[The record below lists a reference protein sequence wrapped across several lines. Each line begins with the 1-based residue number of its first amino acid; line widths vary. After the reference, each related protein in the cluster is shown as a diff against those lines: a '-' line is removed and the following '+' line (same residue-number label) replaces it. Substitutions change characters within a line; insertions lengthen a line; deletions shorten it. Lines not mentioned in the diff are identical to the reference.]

1 MDLFLDPE
9 AGKPLTTQ
17 LYEQLRR
24 AITGGRLLP
33 GDQLVP
39 SRQLAG
45 ELGVSR
51 HTVTTAYGRRLR
63 SAMMRARLQVGAEGG
78 PSHLAPAAAGAGAVG
93 CGNYMRR
100 VTARRGA
107 RAP

>member
-1 MDLFLDPE
+1 MDIFLDPE
-9 AGKPLTTQ
+9 SGQPLTGQ
-17 LYEQLRR
+17 LYEQLRQ

-51 HTVTTAYGRRLR
+51 HTVTTAYGRL
-63 SAMMRARLQVGAEGG
+63 VAEGY
-78 PSHLAPAAAGAGAVG
+78 AE
-93 CGNYMRR
+93 
-100 VTARRGA
+100 
-107 RAP
+107 

>member
-9 AGKPLTTQ
+9 AGKPLTVQ
-17 LYEQLRR
+17 LYEQLRS

-51 HTVTTAYGRRLR
+51 HTVTTAYGRL
-63 SAMMRARLQVGAEGG
+63 VAEGYAEG
-78 PSHLAPAAAGAGAVG
+78 RAGGGSVVASAYPAPPKGAAPASALRPSPRFEGWSP
-93 CGNYMRR
+93 Y
-100 VTARRGA
+100 
-107 RAP
+107 